1 MTEVVLGIAVNGSRA
16 TELTVLFELLHLKE
30 IQSRGL
36 IMRRFE
42 FCLLPVNNVNAMR
55 RGTA

>member
-36 IMRRFE
+36 VMGKFE
-42 FCLLPVNNVNAMR
+42 FYLLTVNNVIAMR

>member
-30 IQSRGL
+30 IQSRG
-36 IMRRFE
+36 
-42 FCLLPVNNVNAMR
+42 
-55 RGTA
+55 